1 MLHLNA
7 NQIRACR
14 GYIPGLD
21 GLRAISISI
30 VLFGHFFLEKY
41 LGLSALGVYIF
52 FAISGFLITRLLFA
66 ELNET
71 ANISIGKFYYRR
83 FLRLYPVLIAYM
95 LCMIGIAFMLQQPV
109 VGVDI
114 GSVFFYFTNYYQSWH
129 EYHNTHW
136 TLPIGPLW
144 SLAVEEHFYI
154 IAPLFIVLVKG
165 RIRPVLIFS
174 ILMCLIPLLIRF
186 AYVAAFPEVLGTNII
201 YRLSETR
208 FDSIAWGMLLA
219 TLCELDQRERI
230 IDFLSSHKAICIGI
244 ILIFGSYVIRDAW
257 FVDTLRYTLRSVGM
271 VPLIA
276 GTVFSKNLAGT
287 QAFLEAPLLRWVGR
301 LSYSLYIWH
310 SGASYYKKLFP
321 WEFTSSIAMGF
332 ALLSISLVLAC
343 VSYYFIEQPFL
354 HLRHRFPFQKENTPE
369 LSKPAKIF

>member
-1 MLHLNA
+1 MLRLNS
-7 NQIRACR
+7 NQIKACR

-21 GLRAISISI
+21 GLRAISIGI

-41 LGLSALGVYIF
+41 LGFSALGVYIF

-71 ANISIGKFYYRR
+71 ANIRIGMFYYRR

-95 LCMIGIAFMLQQPV
+95 LCMIGVAFMLQRPMA
-109 VGVDI
+109 GIDI
-114 GSVFFYFTNYYQSWH
+114 ASVFLYFTNYYQSWH

-144 SLAVEEHFYI
+144 SLSVEEHFYI
-154 IAPLFIVLVKG
+154 IAPLFIILVKG
-165 RIRPVLIFS
+165 KIRPVLIFAAS
-174 ILMCLIPLLIRF
+174 MCLIPLLIRCV
-186 AYVAAFPEVLGTNII
+186 YVSVFPEVLGTNVI

-219 TLCELDQRERI
+219 ALCELDQRERI
-230 IDFLSSHKAICIGI
+230 IDFLSSHKAICVGI
-244 ILIFGSYVIRDAW
+244 ALILGSYVIRNAW
-257 FVDTLRYTLRSVGM
+257 FVDTFRYTLRSIGM

-276 GTVFSKNLAGT
+276 GVVFSKNLTGV
-287 QAFLEAPLLRWVGR
+287 QVFLEASLLRWIGR

-310 SGASYYKKLFP
+310 SGASYYKKLLP
-321 WEFTSSIAMGF
+321 WELSSPIAMGF
-332 ALLSISLVLAC
+332 ALLFISFVLAC

-354 HLRHRFPFQKENTPE
+354 RLRHRLPNQKEVVPGIRTVG
-369 LSKPAKIF
+369 